1 MCSLHEISWTMN
13 AIKNSSH
20 MEYTCD
26 CLNLCCKERNVI
38 HSMPRLTLYDH
49 DVSLNVECNCRCG
62 HLTLFMVMWMFRFEP
77 NENRDVTQH
86 CISLWFSSQYG
97 VQLKDL
103 IMLEYKVVTASTF
116 AGEEHWRHE
125 NTELIEPL
133 QLSACQCGWAKV
145 QHKCHVEQRH
155 HEIHH

>member
-1 MCSLHEISWTMN
+1 MN
-13 AIKNSSH
+13 AIRNSSH
-20 MEYTCD
+20 VEYTCD

-86 CISLWFSSQYG
+86 CISLWFSSKYG
-97 VQLKDL
+97 VQLNDL
-103 IMLEYKVVTASTF
+103 VKLQYKEVTASTF
-116 AGEEHWRHE
+116 AGEEHCVTKIRNSLSHCNFLPVNVVGQKF
-125 NTELIEPL
+125 NTNVMWSNVTRNSSLRF
-133 QLSACQCGWAKV
+133 C
-145 QHKCHVEQRH
+145 R
-155 HEIHH
+155 